1 MKRFLIS
8 LSALSFLTSCG
19 IKDLAEEARD
29 NLIKTGNAVH
39 LQVLTVALQE
49 MLSPVNTENL
59 TPPARMFPYGDTFSK
74 EATSHEITEVFHT
87 FLVDVKHGAPAE
99 KAIPNSKDL
108 RLEGRKISLAAG
120 GVISAFI
127 PHEKLV
133 EIIDQQILR
142 GGRYEDTAYVVLL
155 TRYTYLR
162 DFFFASIVEKSE
174 RVNMDSVRKTA
185 EYFTEIKYIAQ
196 LPFVDRVKLHVPQFI
211 PVTDE
216 TNPDPSTT
224 TLFEDLDL
232 AVSPTEYKFLG
243 RKAIRRFERDET
255 LKDQLYNTEEGQRLL
270 SIFKAD

>member
-1 MKRFLIS
+1 MKNFL
-8 LSALSFLTSCG
+8 LSIGALVLLSSCG
-19 IKDLAEEARD
+19 IKELAEEAQE

-74 EATSHEITEVFHT
+74 EATASEITEVFHT
-87 FLVDVKHGAPAE
+87 FLVDVKHGASAE

-120 GVISAFI
+120 GVIAAFT

-133 EIIDQQILR
+133 HIIYEQITR
-142 GGRYEDTAYVVLL
+142 GGRYEDSAYVILL

-174 RVNMDSVRKTA
+174 RVNLDSVRKAA

-196 LPFVDRVKLHVPQFI
+196 LPFVDRIKLHVPQFI
-211 PVTDE
+211 PVTDD

-232 AVSPTEYKFLG
+232 AVSPTEYKFLA
-243 RKAIRRFERDET
+243 RKAIRRFERDEA
-255 LKDQLYNTEEGQRLL
+255 LKNQLYNTEEGQRLL
-270 SIFKAD
+270 AVFKAD